1 MLIIGE
7 SHALWPFLPEYKDLG
22 LVTKEQNLINTPNC
36 FKTNFMLAQ
45 GTGTMP
51 TINGFVT
58 GLADAGIYPNSQP
71 ESYKTKYGTGIG
83 SVMKALGYRTVF
95 GMAGLKLGRIS
106 NSLLY
111 PKILMS
117 FIVQAIFSMKAE
129 IHGDALMKYCSNM

>member
-1 MLIIGE
+1 
-7 SHALWPFLPEYKDLG
+7 
-22 LVTKEQNLINTPNC
+22 
-36 FKTNFMLAQ
+36 MLAQ

-58 GLADAGIYPNSQP
+58 GLADAGLYPNSQP

-95 GMAGLKLGRIS
+95 WYGGFEAWQDIKQFT
-106 NSLLY
+106 Y